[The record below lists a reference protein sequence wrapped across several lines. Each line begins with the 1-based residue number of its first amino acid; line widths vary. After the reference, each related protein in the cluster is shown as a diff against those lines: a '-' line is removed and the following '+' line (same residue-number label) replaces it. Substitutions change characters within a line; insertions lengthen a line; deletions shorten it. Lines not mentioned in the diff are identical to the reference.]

1 MVPWE
6 HRAIATACEQMWC
19 RQCVRRRSKQDCQ
32 HFQAQNIMV
41 YQPSAWQ
48 QLQLFEQQY
57 PLDTKS
63 NIRIFT
69 RVFQLVM
76 RIIELYSNVR
86 DKNCASEMLTQ
97 SDTGEVTSMFV
108 PWNRDP
114 ETFSAPQTWSKTTL
128 WNGQIEVRIGQEI
141 GTGGPHVLRTQ

>member
-1 MVPWE
+1 
-6 HRAIATACEQMWC
+6 
-19 RQCVRRRSKQDCQ
+19 
-32 HFQAQNIMV
+32 
-41 YQPSAWQ
+41 
-48 QLQLFEQQY
+48 
-57 PLDTKS
+57 
-63 NIRIFT
+63 
-69 RVFQLVM
+69 M

-141 GTGGPHVLRTQ
+141 GTDGPHVLRTRLECEVTGLWSRVIGQDSRDRGGAGTS